1 EVIGGVPIPD
11 AMLND
16 CSILTVTE
24 MGYGKRTACTE
35 YRFTHRGA
43 RGVIDIKTG
52 ERNGNVASMLVVPR
66 KPIKE
71 NSISLINN
79 KGISIRTR
87 IESIRE
93 IGRNTMGV
101 RIMNL
106 KEDENIVYVS
116 LIDLSE
122 ED

>member
-1 EVIGGVPIPD
+1 
-11 AMLND
+11 
-16 CSILTVTE
+16 

-52 ERNGNVASMLVVPR
+52 ERNGNVASMLVVP
-66 KPIKE
+66 KEPTKE

-101 RIMNL
+101 KIMNL
-106 KEDENIVYVS
+106 KEDEEIVYAS